1 MHDTP
6 NIIVNLFTEQLRTHL
21 AAGAPAFYVQTREET
36 RLDRLLRA
44 ECGAQRTFT
53 RVVEWNPGLGFV
65 GFDDKLPVGQ
75 ESKRPSLFDDLANF
89 GGGDLEGQLIVV
101 KGVRLAVEL
110 DRQAVGALRQL
121 INRIDRAYAGKAAL
135 MLVSETFDLPAE
147 LEAVVKCLDLPLL
160 TLDEI
165 GECIDAFAK
174 KARVAVPSDLC
185 QRAATTL
192 SGLGEHEIDR
202 VLALACGL
210 QPVFDDTALGR
221 MLHEKEQRI
230 AQSGV
235 LEMVRSDESFD
246 RIGGLDQIKSWLQ
259 RKAQVLARWTEAQAR
274 RMPAPRGCLIAG
286 MPGCGKSLSAKAA
299 AAAFHQPLLR
309 LDIGALLGKYVGES
323 EYNLRRALALA
334 ESMSPCVLWVDEL
347 EKAFVGL
354 DRGTSEVSARLLGNF
369 LTWLQ
374 EKRKPVF
381 VIATANDISV
391 LPPELLRKGRFDEVF
406 YVAFP
411 SAREREQILS
421 VKLQWL
427 KLDPKRFEL
436 VRMAGRSR
444 DFTGADLESAINVAI
459 ERAFIDNRPLTKDDL
474 WQAIEETVPLRDT
487 LRDQI
492 GKYEELF
499 EKLKLT
505 PASSDSAFSAAKMR
519 RITDED
525 NPATKEMVARHPDC
539 PDDILA
545 LLADETDAPVRN
557 AVLANTNCPGN
568 TLAKILV
575 LHKTDPRYSEESF
588 TLAWQHPNAPSDLL
602 IRLYKEERLS
612 GKQMKF
618 ILQRDDVRKQAVE
631 NGLASRLG
639 FSS

>member
-1 MHDTP
+1 M
-6 NIIVNLFTEQLRTHL
+6 NSFSEQLRTHL
-21 AAGAPAFYVQTREET
+21 AAGAPAFYVQTREEA

-44 ECGAQRTFT
+44 ECGARRTFT
-53 RVVEWNPGLGFV
+53 RVIEWNPGLGLV
-65 GFDDKLPVGQ
+65 GFEDKQPTGQ
-75 ESKRPSLFDDLANF
+75 ESKRPVLFDDLAGLNEE
-89 GGGDLEGQLIVV
+89 DLEGQLIVV

-121 INRIDRAYAGKAAL
+121 INRINRSYAGNAAL
-135 MLVSETFDLPAE
+135 MLVSEAFDLPAE
-147 LEAVVKCLDLPLL
+147 LESVIKCLDLPLL

-165 GECIDAFAK
+165 GERIDAFAK
-174 KARVAVPSDLC
+174 KVRIAMPPGLR

-192 SGLGEHEIDR
+192 SGLGEHEIER
-202 VLALACGL
+202 VLALACGSQSVL
-210 QPVFDDTALGR
+210 DDGALER
-221 MLHEKEQRI
+221 MLREKEQRI

-246 RIGGLDQIKSWLQ
+246 RIGGLEQLKNWLQ
-259 RKAQVLARWTEAQAR
+259 RKAQVLARWPEAQAR
-274 RMPAPRGCLIAG
+274 RMQAPRGCLIAG

-323 EYNLRRALALA
+323 EHNLRHALALA

-381 VIATANDISV
+381 VIATANDITV

-421 VKLQWL
+421 VQLQR
-427 KLDPKRFEL
+427 LDLEPKRFEL
-436 VRMAGRSR
+436 ARMARRTR

-459 ERAFIDNRPLTKDDL
+459 ERAFIGDRPLAQDDL
-474 WQAIEETVPLRDT
+474 WRAIEETVPLRDT

-525 NPATKEMVARHPDC
+525 NPAAKETVARHPDC

-545 LLADETDAPVRN
+545 RLADESDARVRN
-557 AVLANTNCPGN
+557 AALANSNCPGN
-568 TLAKILV
+568 ALAKILV
-575 LHKTDPRYSEESF
+575 MDRTDRRYSEESF

-602 IRLYKEERLS
+602 IRLYKEEMLS

-618 ILQRDDVRKQAVE
+618 VLQREDVRKRAIE
-631 NGLASRLG
+631 DGLAPRLG
-639 FSS
+639 ISG